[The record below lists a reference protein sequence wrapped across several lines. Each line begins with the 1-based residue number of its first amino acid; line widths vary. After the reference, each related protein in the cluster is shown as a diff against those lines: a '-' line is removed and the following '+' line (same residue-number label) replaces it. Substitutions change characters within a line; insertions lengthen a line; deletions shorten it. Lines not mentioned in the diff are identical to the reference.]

1 VSGKECSSARKW
13 NPRIRASQARQ
24 YKQRLFSEERPTVE
38 EKTRAKVD
46 ASSGREVFVD
56 LRFVGLNKLGKKTMI
71 DQKKKSELA
80 GSPAAVFA
88 PDVEHDAQAVND

>member
-1 VSGKECSSARKW
+1 
-13 NPRIRASQARQ
+13 
-24 YKQRLFSEERPTVE
+24 
-38 EKTRAKVD
+38 
-46 ASSGREVFVD
+46 
-56 LRFVGLNKLGKKTMI
+56 MI

>member
-1 VSGKECSSARKW
+1 
-13 NPRIRASQARQ
+13 
-24 YKQRLFSEERPTVE
+24 
-38 EKTRAKVD
+38 
-46 ASSGREVFVD
+46 
-56 LRFVGLNKLGKKTMI
+56 LNKLGKKTMI